1 MKSPEK
7 ITLNATW
14 HELGLNEMTYV
25 EVIENKNSKIMVE
38 AEREFEL
45 EFPDESVERFKDVND
60 AVEFISRS
68 FFAV

>member
-1 MKSPEK
+1 
-7 ITLNATW
+7 
-14 HELGLNEMTYV
+14 
-25 EVIENKNSKIMVE
+25 MVE